1 MWHGVK
7 VIIAYPTDEALG
19 LEGKG
24 KYSKVR
30 VEKGK
35 PNSPLGGNDLIY
47 SVYIEDHPR
56 RLYQV
61 LEYQF
66 NRCHNYVLLWSFSDI
81 GTSSKKQQRQKEYR
95 VMMAEKQCLL
105 FFSSLSENTQAW

>member
-66 NRCHNYVLLWSFSDI
+66 NRRHNYVLLWSFSDI